1 MTRLPQLTDDQVGPP
16 GLVAAIRQRRGGQL
30 LELDR
35 LLLHSPA
42 FATGWGELMG
52 RVRSLRAGLGWQDNM
67 GRLGLTGQLRLLLDV
82 LRLKLGISGKLLIR
96 MYFLCHSAS

>member
-16 GLVAAIRQRRGGQL
+16 ELVAAIRQRRGGHL

-42 FATGWGELMG
+42 FATGWG
-52 RVRSLRAGLGWQDNM
+52 
-67 GRLGLTGQLRLLLDV
+67 
-82 LRLKLGISGKLLIR
+82 
-96 MYFLCHSAS
+96 